1 MSATAEAGK
10 LAQYF
15 NSSKLGMLRNAPIVE
30 VETAEPHPVN
40 VYYTDELQQLSVYN
54 CSFTVIC
61 RETN

>member
-40 VYYTDELQQLSVYN
+40 VYYTDELQQLSV
-54 CSFTVIC
+54 
-61 RETN
+61 